1 MTKDHPE
8 TRPAKEEKAKKDHP
22 KETKSEK
29 PSNKEDKSKNPAEKS
44 KTCDAKPEKRKRKGD
59 EKVDK
64 ELEAISIK
72 ASKPETAE
80 SKTPP
85 KGKTE
90 PDGEKGE
97 PTPEK
102 DKSAFLNKPAK
113 KIKLNRET
121 DRKIVSGGNVPPAKE
136 PVEKPEPSST
146 EIKQEKTKGKVRR
159 KVAAADASSST
170 LADYTRYLII
180 SFPILSFLLPPTPSK
195 M

>member
-29 PSNKEDKSKNPAEKS
+29 PSNKEDKSKNPVEKS

-64 ELEAISIK
+64 EHETTSIK

-80 SKTPP
+80 SKTSP

-136 PVEKPEPSST
+136 PVEKPELSSSKVT
-146 EIKQEKTKGKVRR
+146 QEKAKGKVRR
-159 KVAAADASSST
+159 KVTAADGSSST
-170 LADYTRYLII
+170 LAGYTRYLIV
-180 SFPILSFLLPPTPSK
+180 SFPILSFLLPPTPPK